1 MKKLPEFLNKYFW
14 DVEFR
19 QIDLEKRRVYVLRRI
34 LEYGDERA
42 VAWMWKNFEKSEIKN
57 VLCKFRG
64 YSKKSANFWALL
76 LDVPRE
82 EVLCLKKPSLKEQKK
97 IWPY

>member
-1 MKKLPEFLNKYFW
+1 MKKLPEFLSKYFW

-64 YSKKSANFWALL
+64 YSKKSANFWTLL

-82 EVLCLKKPSLKEQKK
+82 EVLCLKKPSLKEQKR
-97 IWPY
+97 IWRY